1 MAKRKRNEK
10 KRRCRCQP
18 NCYKILSRKQRA
30 RHRKRVS
37 ANDIRLI
44 LPSETVSEA
53 SDTDSMSSDIPGSLN
68 AINNQ
73 EPLYGAQR
81 TDTPPIVAS
90 DTSSHSELRRSQSLS
105 QEDVGNQLDGGGWGG
120 DWRGQSLEV
129 GDDREP
135 GGDGNSGQNQLM
147 LEDVEYDEEEEI
159 EGVLTL
165 EERRQQLED
174 DMGDELERELYDAR
188 Q

>member
-1 MAKRKRNEK
+1 M
-10 KRRCRCQP
+10 
-18 NCYKILSRKQRA
+18 
-30 RHRKRVS
+30 
-37 ANDIRLI
+37 
-44 LPSETVSEA
+44 
-53 SDTDSMSSDIPGSLN
+53 
-68 AINNQ
+68 
-73 EPLYGAQR
+73 
-81 TDTPPIVAS
+81 
-90 DTSSHSELRRSQSLS
+90 S